1 MDHQEALVRVVEWAT
16 RNENIRVVV
25 LTGSGARGVAEMDAL
40 SDLDIELYVDR
51 PSELLEND
59 SWYEGF
65 GDLLV
70 VEKLSNPEWFP
81 TRLAYY
87 VNGKIDFLI
96 APSSATSEAKYVRPF
111 RVLVDKDGTTK
122 DLRITPSS
130 RHESPGHAE
139 YLECANWFYAAAL
152 MCAKCVVRGEL
163 WMAKVRE
170 FELMSQLLQMI
181 EWDHRARYGK
191 EFDTWYLGLHWRDWM
206 DEDVRDDLASCWG
219 HFDAVDSSDALL
231 QATLLFDRLVDRTAS
246 ELGLGPFAHQRVI
259 QELKRILAQL
269 DTSSI

>member
-1 MDHQEALVRVVEWAT
+1 VDHQEALGQVVEWAT

-25 LTGSGARGVAEMDAL
+25 LTGSGARGVAEMDDL

-51 PSELLEND
+51 PSELLDND

-70 VEKLSNPEWFP
+70 VEKLPNPEWFP

-122 DLRITPSS
+122 DLRITSSS
-130 RHESPGHAE
+130 RHESPGEAE
-139 YLECANWFYAAAL
+139 FLECANGFYAAAL

-170 FELMSQLLQMI
+170 FELMSHLLQMI
-181 EWDHRARYGK
+181 EWDRRARYGK
-191 EFDTWYLGLHWRDWM
+191 EFDTWYRGMHWRDWM
-206 DEDVRDDLASCWG
+206 DADVRDDLASRWG
-219 HFDAVDSSDALL
+219 HFDAVDSSEALL
-231 QATLLFDRLVDRTAS
+231 QTT
-246 ELGLGPFAHQRVI
+246 
-259 QELKRILAQL
+259 
-269 DTSSI
+269 